1 MGKETHISSIVVHA
15 RPEAAGALR
24 ATIESLPGMEVHAVS
39 PIGKMILTLET
50 DNEADIVTNLNTIS
64 LLDGVY
70 AATLVFHSVEDLT
83 ESEEAPH
90 EALAT

>member
-1 MGKETHISSIVVHA
+1 MAKETHISSIVVHA
-15 RPEAAGALR
+15 RPEAAGGIR

-39 PIGKMILTLET
+39 PLGKMIVTLET
-50 DNEADIVTNLNTIS
+50 ESEADIVTNLNTIS

-83 ESEEAPH
+83 DSEEAPH
-90 EALAT
+90 EALTT

>member
-1 MGKETHISSIVVHA
+1 MAKETHISSIVVHA
-15 RPEAAGALR
+15 RPEATGAIR
-24 ATIESLPGMEVHAVS
+24 DTIEALPGMEVHAVS
-39 PIGKMILTLET
+39 PLGKMIVTLET
-50 DNEADIVTNLNTIS
+50 DSEADIVTNLNTIS

-90 EALAT
+90 EAIAS